1 MKIKINY
8 GLQKVLLF
16 QVVVIRLLDFP
27 MMKKKGTHIKLKAD
41 CFLPY
46 INFDDVSYI
55 FQEAV
60 FLTYDILNEVSFD

>member
-1 MKIKINY
+1 
-8 GLQKVLLF
+8 
-16 QVVVIRLLDFP
+16 